1 MDNIGCITISAQGEK
16 RPSSTPQLR
25 AEGEEEVSA
34 KGGQMAA
41 NHRAAE
47 GVGGF
52 TLGRKEE
59 NDSGQVES
67 LSFLNCLLT
76 LTTGETRKPKRVL
89 VKFTCNI
96 EIPDFKYHEGA
107 FFLQYS
113 LYKVHRGTKGGSEG
127 ASKGV

>member
-1 MDNIGCITISAQGEK
+1 MYNIGCITISAQGEK

-34 KGGQMAA
+34 KGEQMAA
-41 NHRAAE
+41 NNRAAE

-67 LSFLNCLLT
+67 LSGLKLSTNVDT
-76 LTTGETRKPKRVL
+76 RRNEETKKSFG
-89 VKFTCNI
+89 KI
-96 EIPDFKYHEGA
+96 HM
-107 FFLQYS
+107 
-113 LYKVHRGTKGGSEG
+113 
-127 ASKGV
+127 